1 MLGVHLKNLEF
12 FAYHGVYPEEKIL
25 GNTFRV
31 NASVWLND
39 PGEVV
44 NRLEDCV
51 NYELLFALIKERMDR
66 PEPLLETLVMELAA
80 VMLERFDA
88 IRKVFIQIEKVNPP
102 IEKYK
107 GGIAVS
113 YEKERL

>member
-1 MLGVHLKNLEF
+1 
-12 FAYHGVYPEEKIL
+12 
-25 GNTFRV
+25 
-31 NASVWLND
+31 VWLSD

-66 PEPLLETLVMELAA
+66 PEPLLETLVMQIAEA
-80 VMLERFDA
+80 MLGQFKA
-88 IRKVFIQIEKVNPP
+88 IQKVLVEIEKVNPP

-113 YEKERL
+113 YEKERR